1 MSRIKILPED
11 VAQKIAAGEVIDRPA
26 SVVKELIENALDA
39 MASKI
44 EVHIEKG
51 GIGSIRVRDDG
62 CGMNPEDLKLCYL
75 PHATSKIRSVDDL
88 LRISTLGFRG
98 EALASI
104 AAVSRL
110 IITSRVEAALW
121 GAKLEV
127 SFGKL
132 KAFFETGA
140 PKGTTVIVED
150 LFGNLPVRRTFLKSI
165 RTETSRI
172 VEIIKLIALGA
183 PKANFSLLVNG
194 RKYFAY
200 QAFHGRRRLL
210 SELCGVP
217 AEKLIEKEI
226 GQGPYKIEILIS
238 PPSIKF
244 STPRYIYFL
253 VNGRVV
259 KDKVLMSAF
268 LHGARIAFPKGQYP
282 AAVLAIDLPTEL
294 VDVNVHPAKWEV
306 RFRQEREI
314 FQLICKAVEASLK
327 PEISFII
334 SGVQRTAEEDIPI
347 ESEKIIKSPLSIPES
362 SVIKPET
369 SFKEGLKACERPR
382 SYEVRP
388 KIRAIGVLNKKYLL
402 YEIQEGLLIL
412 DFHAAHERI
421 LYEEIKNSYETE
433 GISKQPLLFPKVV
446 ALSSEALE
454 RLETHESMFRRLGY
468 EFELAGPSEIRILS
482 APSLL
487 AHEGVSAFIE
497 ILEDSLNSPP
507 GEILKRVFAT
517 LACRA
522 AVKAGNELSLKEAEG
537 LLEKI
542 QKEGLSTCPHGRPIF
557 WKIDYHEIERRL
569 GRKN

>member
-334 SGVQRTAEEDIPI
+334 SGVQKTTEEDIPI